1 MLAWQYFLALGTTF
15 PVEKYYSW
23 GAIFAKK
30 PYIHIF
36 LCCSWS
42 YSQLLITA
50 VFAKKGNIFITFPS
64 FENSHYFSSNAVY
77 ASGQIAMQCRIV
89 MTKYADP
96 QFSIV
101 FANSASNSKFKQ
113 KSAWS
118 FYQVFIVQSGNPLPL
133 LKCQRLKLGQVM
145 WRRPQTN
152 GTLLFH
158 CGLDHFPRKEEF
170 QPVGVVEP
178 QSWRQGIHIVKVDL
192 SSNRCFR
199 CWHRL
204 RWKSHHAL

>member
-1 MLAWQYFLALGTTF
+1 MHWWKKPEVMGIPKKWLQILFKDFLDILNCARQYFICWNIRIKFYACL
-15 PVEKYYSW
+15 
-23 GAIFAKK
+23 AIFFSPGYNVPRWEILLMRCNLCKEAI
-30 PYIHIF
+30 YIHIF

-42 YSQLLITA
+42 YSQFLITA

-113 KSAWS
+113 KSAWEAS
-118 FYQVFIVQSGNPLPL
+118 INCL
-133 LKCQRLKLGQVM
+133 
-145 WRRPQTN
+145 
-152 GTLLFH
+152 
-158 CGLDHFPRKEEF
+158 
-170 QPVGVVEP
+170 
-178 QSWRQGIHIVKVDL
+178 
-192 SSNRCFR
+192 
-199 CWHRL
+199 
-204 RWKSHHAL
+204 